1 MKLALVQFG
10 HIGLENLRAL
20 EQLIYRHFRIVLQL
34 LLNPAHYFSIGRDHR
49 STPPCND
56 EPARTCFASANDKV

>member
-10 HIGLENLRAL
+10 HIGLEDLRAL

-56 EPARTCFASANDKV
+56 EPPRTSFASANDKV